1 MIHFKIPESKSEPK
15 QLRTTGLDVDSA
27 FKNRLRNAYKKTVT
41 QPKCKEDR
49 RVKVSK
55 ESIGDLQSQTTGD
68 EEITKTNQDSEMEGL
83 LDTKEMS
90 GMETEG
96 NQTIEQIRKKRNNKK
111 APDGIIDSLIIFGIM
126 IGFIRVLPLILDT
139 IGFS

>member
-1 MIHFKIPESKSEPK
+1 M
-15 QLRTTGLDVDSA
+15 
-27 FKNRLRNAYKKTVT
+27 T
-41 QPKCKEDR
+41 QQKCKEDR

-55 ESIGDLQSQTTGD
+55 ESIGDLKSQTTGD
-68 EEITKTNQDSEMEGL
+68 EEIIKTNQDSELEGL

-96 NQTIEQIRKKRNNKK
+96 NHTIEQIRKKRNNKK